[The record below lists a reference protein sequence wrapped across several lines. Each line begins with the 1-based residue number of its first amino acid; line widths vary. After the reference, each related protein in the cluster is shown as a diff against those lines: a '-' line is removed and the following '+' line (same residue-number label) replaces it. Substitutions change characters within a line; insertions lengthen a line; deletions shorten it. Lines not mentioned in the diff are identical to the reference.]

1 MKKILTL
8 IGTISIVSS
17 GISTVVSCDN
27 NNSSGNSKT
36 SKESEINSYYNPMNL
51 STWGDKQKTIIQ
63 NAYLNYAR
71 NWKPLDYY
79 VRPVSKTWKRWTSQ
93 SLQRSDNDVPD
104 ELAMNA
110 GGKTIAVLFN
120 AWDRYQRS
128 DTNIYFQQN
137 DKDGKILAND
147 NTNLLSVILKQGIYL
162 YLVGYKEM
170 TGNTSIFI
178 QGDIS

>member
-51 STWGDKQKTIIQ
+51 STWGEKQKTIIQ
-63 NAYLNYAR
+63 NNYLDYAKK
-71 NWKPLDYY
+71 WKPTTL
-79 VRPVSKTWKRWTSQ
+79 PPNPKPLPKTWQQWTNWNYYEQ
-93 SLQRSDNDVPD
+93 AID
-104 ELAMNA
+104 A
-110 GGKTIAVLFN
+110 GGKIISSWFSAGGLYPTVYSQAN
-120 AWDRYQRS
+120 SKA
-128 DTNIYFQQN
+128 
-137 DKDGKILAND
+137 GEILTND
-147 NTNLLSVILKQGIYL
+147 NKTLLSVILKQGIYL